1 MLCEEPGLPGHDGCQ
16 TVRGRRWQ
24 AVRLLWSTSLGAVI
38 LPLIVGVF
46 SLDLSLTLKFLKI
59 TAFPKPFKFKCA
71 VSRA

>member
-1 MLCEEPGLPGHDGCQ
+1 M
-16 TVRGRRWQ
+16 
-24 AVRLLWSTSLGAVI
+24 RLLWSTSLGAVI